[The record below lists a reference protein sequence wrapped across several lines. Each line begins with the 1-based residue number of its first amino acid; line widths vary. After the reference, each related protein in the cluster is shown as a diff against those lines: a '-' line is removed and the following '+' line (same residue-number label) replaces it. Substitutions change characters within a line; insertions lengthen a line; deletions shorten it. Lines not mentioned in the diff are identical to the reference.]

1 MTNTL
6 KVLLQPS
13 IVLELL
19 KLTLKF
25 PKNEFCGF
33 ALFEMFGEPFEE
45 QVVLHHFLPLNVG
58 DASTTNYTELGDIVE
73 FRMNNPELAHYRIGT
88 VKIHSHNTMSSFFS
102 GTDQQDLEKNA
113 EGTDLYF
120 SLVVNNELNFFGK
133 ACRVVE
139 VAQCEKT
146 YTVVVENKKQ
156 EIKVTVPAKKERIV
170 QDCSFEI
177 LHSYPQ
183 WFLEAFNKLK
193 LPEPKVFSYNS
204 FPQYGGG
211 WKAPQYNQR
220 LMPPN
225 PQEVEETTFED
236 QIREVFQ
243 ISDKVKDLVK
253 YFSSGQKVDMQAMYD
268 SLESF
273 SAKDQDIF
281 FDSLGEW
288 IDENKLT
295 ETAFHHQ
302 VVNFIEFVEF
312 SNFDESTKLR

>member
-1 MTNTL
+1 M
-6 KVLLQPS
+6 LQPT

-58 DASTTNYTELGDIVE
+58 DASTTNYTELGDVVE

-88 VKIHSHNTMSSFFS
+88 VKIHSHNTMATFYS
-102 GTDQQDLEKNA
+102 GTDQSDLEKNA

-120 SLVVNNELNFFGK
+120 SLVVNNNLEFYGK

-139 VAQCEKT
+139 VAPSEKT

-156 EIKVTVPAKKERIV
+156 EIKVTIPAKKERMI

-183 WFLEAFNKLK
+183 WFLDAFNKLK
-193 LPEPKVFSYNS
+193 LPEVKTWNS
-204 FPQYGGG
+204 FPQYNGGG
-211 WKAPQYNQR
+211 WKAPNYN
-220 LMPPN
+220 LLPPN
-225 PQEVEETTFED
+225 PQDDLEEATFED
-236 QIREVFQ
+236 QIREVFL
-243 ISDKVKDLVK
+243 ISNKVQNLVK
-253 YFSSGQKVDMQAMYD
+253 YFKSGQKVDVQAMYD
-268 SLESF
+268 SLEEF
-273 SAKDQDIF
+273 TAKDQDIF
-281 FDSLGEW
+281 FDQLGEW
-288 IDENKLT
+288 ITENKLE

-302 VVNFIEFVEF
+302 VSNFIEFVDF
-312 SNFDESTKLR
+312 SNSDKILTDVTN